1 MTDISDIRIGEL
13 MKGKKALIVGVANE
27 HSIAYGIA
35 RSLSRAGAELAI
47 TYQTEKTKTFV
58 EPCLSDLRV
67 PLFMPCDVTQPGS
80 LETVFDAI
88 EKTWGRLDVL
98 VHAIA
103 FAPREDLHGRVV
115 DCSLNGFL
123 NAMDV
128 SCHSFIRMAKLA
140 EPLMKDG
147 GSMFTMTYYGS
158 EKAVPNYNMM
168 GPVKAALES
177 TVRYL
182 ALELGEKR
190 IRVNAISPGPMMTRA
205 ASGLK
210 KFESLLSLAA
220 ERAPTHHLV
229 TLDDV
234 GRTTTF
240 LASDLAPSITGDVI
254 YIDGGYH
261 IVG

>member
-1 MTDISDIRIGEL
+1 MTDLSNTRIGDL

-35 RSLSRAGAELAI
+35 RSLSQAGAELAV
-47 TYQTEKTKTFV
+47 TYQTDKGKAFV
-58 EPCLSDLRV
+58 EPSLAGLNV
-67 PLFMPCDVTQPGS
+67 PIFAKCDVTQPGD
-80 LETVFDAI
+80 LEAVFESI
-88 EKTWGRLDVL
+88 EKKWGQLDVL

-103 FAPREDLHGRVV
+103 FAPRDDLHGRGV
-115 DCSLNGFL
+115 DCSLPGFL

-140 EPLMKDG
+140 EPLMKNG
-147 GSMFTMTYYGS
+147 GAMFTLTYYGS

-182 ALELGEKR
+182 ALELGEGR
-190 IRVNAISPGPMMTRA
+190 IRVNAISPGPMQTRA

-210 KFESLLSLAA
+210 KFEHLLSVAA
-220 ERAPTHHLV
+220 ERAPTHQLV
-229 TLDDV
+229 TLDEV

-240 LASDLAPSITGDVI
+240 LASDLAPSITGEII